1 MLDVLYITTGMH
13 IGGVQTFIVNY
24 APYLMQNRIRL
35 NIAVQVSHEEIYDKY
50 LESIGCRIFHITS
63 LNKSKIRF
71 MKDIYNLLNQH
82 PEIKIIHSHQNFSNV
97 YALLAAKM
105 QGTKIRISHSHNNI
119 KTSSLSRKVMRKLL
133 QWTLPY
139 YATDYWGCSIAAT
152 QWLFGKYTKSNRC
165 LVVNNAIDANLYAYN
180 NDMRKILRKEMN
192 LEGKVVWIQ
201 VGSLSLIKNQVF
213 SIQLFQKFHVKCPNS
228 IFLLC
233 GDGQIKGQ
241 LIKMIDEMGLTGS
254 VRLLGNVTNINE
266 ILNACDLYIMPS
278 CHEGL
283 PLTIIEAQ
291 TSGLPCVVSS
301 AIPDD
306 ALINNNIIKCHTWNE
321 DEWLKAIENAYP
333 LHTNRE
339 DAFVSI
345 QQAGYDIKIEADK
358 LVSKYKQ
365 LVRNRI

>member
-24 APYLMQNRIRL
+24 APYLMQNGIRL
-35 NIAVQVSHEEIYDKY
+35 NIAVQVDHEELYDKY
-50 LESIGCRIFHITS
+50 LENIGCRIFHITS

-71 MKDIYNLLNQH
+71 MKDIYHLLNQH

-97 YALLAAKM
+97 YALLAAKI
-105 QGTKIRISHSHNNI
+105 QGTKIRISHSHSNI
-119 KTSSLSRKVMRKLL
+119 KASSLSRKMMRKLL

-139 YATDYWGCSIAAT
+139 YATDYWGCSIEAA
-152 QWLFGKYTKSNRC
+152 QWLFGKYANSNRGF
-165 LVVNNAIDANLYAYN
+165 VINNAINTDLYAYN
-180 NDMRKILRKEMN
+180 ENTRNILRKEMN
-192 LEGKVVWIQ
+192 LEGKMVWGQ
-201 VGSLSLIKNQVF
+201 VGSFSSNKNQTF
-213 SIQLFQKFHVKCPNS
+213 SIQLFQKFHTKYPDS
-228 IFLLC
+228 FFLLC
-233 GDGQIKGQ
+233 GDGPIKGQ
-241 LIKMIDEMGLTGS
+241 LTKMIEEKRLTNC
-254 VRLLGNVTNINE
+254 VRLLGNVTNVNE

-278 CHEGL
+278 YHEGL

-321 DEWLKAIENAYP
+321 YEWLEAIENAYF
-333 LHTNRE
+333 LHLNRE
-339 DAFVSI
+339 EAFIAV

-358 LVSKYKQ
+358 LASKYKQ

>member
-24 APYLMQNRIRL
+24 APYLMQNGIRL
-35 NIAVQVSHEEIYDKY
+35 NIAVQVDHEEIYDKY
-50 LESIGCRIFHITS
+50 LEGVGCRIFHITS

-105 QGTKIRISHSHNNI
+105 QGTKIRISHSHSNI
-119 KTSSLSRKVMRKLL
+119 KASSLSRKVMRKLL

-139 YATDYWGCSIAAT
+139 YATDYWGCSMEAT
-152 QWLFGKYTKSNRC
+152 QWLFGKYAKSDRC
-165 LVVNNAIDANLYAYN
+165 LVINNAIDTNLYSYN
-180 NDMRKILRKEMN
+180 NDIRKILRTEMN
-192 LEGKVVWIQ
+192 LEKKIVWVQ
-201 VGSLSLIKNQVF
+201 VGSFSSNKNQTF
-213 SIQLFQKFHVKCPNS
+213 SIQLFQKFHAKYPDS
-228 IFLLC
+228 AFLLC
-233 GDGQIKGQ
+233 GDGEIKNQ
-241 LIKMIDEMGLTGS
+241 LNKMIEEMDLTDS
-254 VRLLGNVTNINE
+254 VRLLGNVTNVNE

-278 CHEGL
+278 YHEGL

-291 TSGLPCVVSS
+291 ASGLPCVVSS
-301 AIPDD
+301 AISDN
-306 ALINNNIIKCHTWNE
+306 ALVNNNIIKCHTWNE
-321 DEWLKAIENAYP
+321 NEWLKAIENAYP
-333 LHTNRE
+333 FHTNRE

-358 LVSKYKQ
+358 LASKYKQ